1 MSGGI
6 LNESK
11 LVEVL
16 PELGVE
22 VFRGNGKE
30 FGDSGVEGGDG
41 TWVVICFQEET
52 VEGTGFQAF
61 GVMSKAEADVEI
73 MLEELSKLLG
83 LSPEAV
89 PDPGLTGAVFQAQD
103 IIKGFYAVQ
112 DEWTMELLT
121 EGNLCLE
128 GSQLAFIRRV
138 TETVKSTFT
147 YEERRILFQAVFED
161 GEFRRPVLSE
171 VPRM

>member
-1 MSGGI
+1 M
-6 LNESK
+6 
-11 LVEVL
+11 
-16 PELGVE
+16 GVE
-22 VFRGNGKE
+22 VFRGDGE
-30 FGDSGVEGGDG
+30 ELGDGGVEGGDG
-41 TWVVICFQEET
+41 TQVVIGFKEET
-52 VEGTGFQAF
+52 VGGAGFQAF
-61 GVMSKAEADVEI
+61 GVMSKAEANVEI
-73 MLEELSKLLG
+73 MLEELSKLLRF
-83 LSPEAV
+83 SSEAV

-138 TETVKSTFT
+138 TETVKSTFAD
-147 YEERRILFQAVFED
+147 EERRILFQAVFED
-161 GEFRRPVLSE
+161 GEFRRPVLLE

>member
-1 MSGGI
+1 MMLGPNMSGGI

-22 VFRGNGKE
+22 VFRGDGE
-30 FGDSGVEGGDG
+30 ELGDSGVEGGDG
-41 TWVVICFQEET
+41 TRVVIGFKEET

-61 GVMSKAEADVEI
+61 GVMSKAEADVEV
-73 MLEELSKLLG
+73 MLEELSKLLRF
-83 LSPEAV
+83 SSEAV
-89 PDPGLTGAVFQAQD
+89 PDPGLTGAEFQAED

-128 GSQLAFIRRV
+128 GSQLAFIGRV
-138 TETVKSTFT
+138 TETVQSTFT
-147 YEERRILFQAVFED
+147 Y
-161 GEFRRPVLSE
+161 
-171 VPRM
+171 